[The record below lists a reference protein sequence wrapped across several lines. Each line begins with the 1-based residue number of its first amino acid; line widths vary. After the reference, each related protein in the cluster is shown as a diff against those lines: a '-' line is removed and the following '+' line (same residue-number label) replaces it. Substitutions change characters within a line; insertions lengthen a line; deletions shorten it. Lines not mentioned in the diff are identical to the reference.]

1 MFFDKLIT
9 SGNKENNK
17 MSESAIF
24 IRHHITINLL
34 ILAVERLY
42 RIKGSKRNPSL
53 EDALSVQMDISSVAI
68 FLQPKKHVPSER
80 LSFVWLCVSSIKR
93 GARRIIPLDE
103 LSFAILFERRIK
115 RSSSFAW
122 YKRRIT
128 RRTHSL
134 QLCLVPRLHYYAPPV
149 RFGSRGPREFRL
161 RYDTE
166 MNWPRRPGKTPYSD
180 LATFNS
186 PLSHSFSD
194 VIICF
199 GEF

>member
-1 MFFDKLIT
+1 ME
-9 SGNKENNK
+9 KE
-17 MSESAIF
+17 
-24 IRHHITINLL
+24 
-34 ILAVERLY
+34 
-42 RIKGSKRNPSL
+42 KGSKRNSSL

-68 FLQPKKHVPSER
+68 FLQQKTHVPSGH

-93 GARRIIPLDE
+93 GTRRIMPPDE
-103 LSFAILFERRIK
+103 LSFAILFERRTK
-115 RSSSFAW
+115 TSSSFAW

-134 QLCLVPRLHYYAPPV
+134 QLCLVPRPHYYAPPV

>member
-17 MSESAIF
+17 MSESATF
-24 IRHHITINLL
+24 IRHYITINLL
-34 ILAVERLY
+34 ILAVERLC

-68 FLQPKKHVPSER
+68 FLQQKKHVPSGR

-134 QLCLVPRLHYYAPPV
+134 QICLVPRPQYYARPM
-149 RFGSRGPREFRL
+149 RFGSRGSSEFRL
-161 RYDTE
+161 RYVTE

-180 LATFNS
+180 LASFNS

>member
-1 MFFDKLIT
+1 ME
-9 SGNKENNK
+9 KE
-17 MSESAIF
+17 
-24 IRHHITINLL
+24 
-34 ILAVERLY
+34 
-42 RIKGSKRNPSL
+42 KGSKRNSSL

-68 FLQPKKHVPSER
+68 FLQQKTHVPSGR

-134 QLCLVPRLHYYAPPV
+134 QICLVPRLHYCARPM
-149 RFGSRGPREFRL
+149 RFGSRGPSEFRL
-161 RYDTE
+161 PAVTTPKCIDREAKAWEDAVQ
-166 MNWPRRPGKTPYSD
+166 RPGNFQLTSQP
-180 LATFNS
+180 
-186 PLSHSFSD
+186 
-194 VIICF
+194 
-199 GEF
+199 

>member
-1 MFFDKLIT
+1 ME
-9 SGNKENNK
+9 KE
-17 MSESAIF
+17 
-24 IRHHITINLL
+24 
-34 ILAVERLY
+34 
-42 RIKGSKRNPSL
+42 KGSKRNSSL

-68 FLQPKKHVPSER
+68 FLQQKTHVPSGR

-93 GARRIIPLDE
+93 GTRRIMPPDE
-103 LSFAILFERRIK
+103 LSFAILFERRTK
-115 RSSSFAW
+115 TSSSFAW

-134 QLCLVPRLHYYAPPV
+134 QLCLVPRPHYYAPPV

-166 MNWPRRPGKTPYSD
+166 MNWRRRPGKTPYSG
-180 LATFNS
+180 LSTFNS
-186 PLSHSFSD
+186 PLSYSFSD